1 MNLIG
6 EFRFDYIIKIYEKK
20 KLTITYLLFSYF
32 VVSILNYY

>member
-20 KLTITYLLFSYF
+20 KIDNHIFIIF
-32 VVSILNYY
+32 IFCSINF